1 MKHLKTTQRGF
12 TIVELLIVVVVIA
25 ILAAITIVAYNGIQV
40 RANNSAAESS
50 VNTMVKKLTAY
61 NSLSGTWPTATGT
74 VMSSLNGYSESSLSG
89 SNIAIGTPTA
99 ANGRTTLRVQICDAG
114 AGIRIYEWDYAAAT
128 PAITATPTSLG
139 TTTGTCTNA
148 TA

>member
-1 MKHLKTTQRGF
+1 MKQLQKSQKGF

-25 ILAAITIVAYNGIQV
+25 ILAAITIVAYNGIQT

-50 VNTMVKKLTAY
+50 VNTMVKKLSAY
-61 NSLSGTWPTATGT
+61 YSLSGTYPTATTT
-74 VMSSLNGYSESSLSG
+74 VMSTLASYSESSMTG
-89 SNIAIGTPTA
+89 SNIAIGTPTS
-99 ANGRTTLRVQICDAG
+99 ANGRTTLRVQVCDAG
-114 AGIRIYEWDYAAAT
+114 AGIRIYEWDYALAT
-128 PAITATPTSLG
+128 PAITATPTLLG